1 MSIKITLK
9 KNIADKIIKNYV
21 LFVDENF
28 KILGLNKISLNKDEK
43 IIKNTI
49 SSNKNNLKDFLIFN
63 LNPNQKVILIK
74 LSKNISA
81 LDNEKIGANFFN
93 FLKSNSK

>member
-1 MSIKITLK
+1 MSIKISLK

-21 LFVDENF
+21 LFADENF

-49 SSNKNNLKDFLIFN
+49 SSNKNN
-63 LNPNQKVILIK
+63 
-74 LSKNISA
+74 SK
-81 LDNEKIGANFFN
+81 
-93 FLKSNSK
+93 